1 MQDMYNDVE
10 RILSS
15 LWDTMDFIF
24 DTIGGF
30 IGGIPPFVL
39 YLIAVNLVSFAAF
52 ALDYLITVKAGHEDT
67 GFLDGR
73 VMCLFAVAGGPIGML
88 AALFTFTG
96 SGGGRRVN
104 KYNIA
109 WWFSAIICLIVWAVI
124 VLTWAGVLR
133 PDLALESMLGGFNK
147 TDLAILGIYL
157 AVVNLAAFGLFY
169 EDKEIAKR
177 TGRRVPE
184 LYLLGIAL
192 AGGSAGGLLAMRL
205 FRHKTLKWYFAY
217 GLPTFIVL
225 HAALFIYAHDFGLI

>member
-1 MQDMYNDVE
+1 
-10 RILSS
+10 
-15 LWDTMDFIF
+15 MDFIF
-24 DTIGGF
+24 DAIGGF
-30 IGGIPPFVL
+30 IGGILPFVL
-39 YLIAVNLVSFAAF
+39 YLIAANIVAFAAF

-67 GFLDGR
+67 GLLDGR
-73 VMCLFAVAGGPIGML
+73 VMCLFAVAGGPVGML

-124 VLTWAGVLR
+124 VLTWAGMLR

-147 TDLAILGIYL
+147 TALAILGIYL
-157 AVVNLAAFGLFY
+157 AAVNLAAFGLFY

-177 TGRRVPE
+177 NGRRVPE

-192 AGGSAGGLLAMRL
+192 AGGSAGGNLAMRL
-205 FRHKTLKWYFAY
+205 FKHKTLKWYFAY
-217 GLPTFIVL
+217 GLPAFIVL
-225 HAALFIYAHDFGLI
+225 HAALFIYAHASGLI

>member
-1 MQDMYNDVE
+1 MYNDVE

-15 LWDTMDFIF
+15 LWDTMDFVF
-24 DTIGGF
+24 DAIGGF

-39 YLIAVNLVSFAAF
+39 YLIAVNLVAFAAF
-52 ALDYLITVKAGHEDT
+52 ALDYLITAKAGHEDT
-67 GFLDGR
+67 GLLDGR
-73 VMCLFAVAGGPIGML
+73 AMCLFAVAGGAIGML

-96 SGGGRRVN
+96 SGGGRSVN

-124 VLTWAGVLR
+124 VLTWTGVLR
-133 PDLALESMLGGFNK
+133 PDLALESMIGGFNK
-147 TDLAILGIYL
+147 TGLAILGIYL

-177 TGRRVPE
+177 NGRRVPE

-217 GLPTFIVL
+217 GLAAFIVL
-225 HAALFIYAHDFGLI
+225 HAALFIYAHASGLI